1 MKSVRTKIYLL
12 AAIVLT
18 LAVANKTQAQVT
30 FGIRGGINFFNIN
43 GHDPRGA
50 KLDNKLKTGFDLG
63 INIEAPLAQDFYIQ
77 PGLLFA
83 SKGGKSTSYSDVGNA
98 VKTTFTLSY
107 LEVPVNF
114 IYKPEVGNGKLLLGA
129 GPYLGFGVGGKVKG
143 ADGSEQDV
151 KFKSSVPSNAD
162 DAFYYKP
169 VDFGANLL
177 VGYEFT
183 RHVSVQL
190 NAQLGLTNN
199 SPYKD
204 GSSYKNTGFGLSL
217 GYRF

>member
-1 MKSVRTKIYLL
+1 MKTKVYLL
-12 AAIVLT
+12 AAILLT
-18 LAVANKTQAQVT
+18 LAVANKTQAQVS
-30 FGIRGGINFFNIN
+30 FGVRGGINFFNIN
-43 GHDPRGA
+43 GHNEAGQ
-50 KLDNKLKTGFDLG
+50 KLDNKLKTGFNLG
-63 INIEAPLAQDFYIQ
+63 MNIEAPLAQDFYIQ

-83 SKGGKSTSYSDVGNA
+83 TKGGKSTTSSGNKA
-98 VKTTFTLSY
+98 TYNLSY

-129 GPYLGFGVGGKVKG
+129 GPYLGFGLGGKVKDATG
-143 ADGSEQDV
+143 AEQDI
-151 KFKSSVPSNAD
+151 KFKNSVPANASN
-162 DAFYYKP
+162 AFYYKP

-177 VGYEFT
+177 VGYQFT
-183 RHVSVQL
+183 NHVSVQL
-190 NAQLGLTNN
+190 DAQLGLTNN

>member
-1 MKSVRTKIYLL
+1 MKSIQTKIYLL

-43 GHDPRGA
+43 GHNEAGQ

-63 INIEAPLAQDFYIQ
+63 VNIEAPLAQDFYIQ

-83 SKGGKSTSYSDVGNA
+83 SKGGKSTIDNGEKATYR
-98 VKTTFTLSY
+98 LSY

-114 IYKPEVGNGKLLLGA
+114 IYKPEVGTGKLLLGA
-129 GPYLGFGVGGKVKG
+129 GPYLGFGLGGKVKSSSG
-143 ADGSEQDV
+143 AEADI
-151 KFKSSVPSNAD
+151 KFKSTAGNDPSVGL
-162 DAFYYKP
+162 YYKP